1 MVKQRLG
8 RLLAVTAAVAA
19 ISGTGAAAASAA
31 PQLAVDGGSTAP
43 GYLWIVNSGDE
54 PAAIT
59 DVQITA
65 GDLFWVGRDPD
76 ECSGVT
82 LLPASGDGCWIRVG
96 GTYGSLEFAIAGYPS
111 QTIDLR

>member
-31 PQLAVDGGSTAP
+31 PLLEVDGGSTAP
-43 GYLWIVNSGDE
+43 GFLWIVNNGDD

-76 ECSGVT
+76 ECTSMT
-82 LLPASGDGCWIRVG
+82 LSPGGGDGCWIRVG
-96 GTYGSLEFAIAGYPS
+96 GTYGSLEFSLSGYPS
-111 QTIDLR
+111 QTINLR